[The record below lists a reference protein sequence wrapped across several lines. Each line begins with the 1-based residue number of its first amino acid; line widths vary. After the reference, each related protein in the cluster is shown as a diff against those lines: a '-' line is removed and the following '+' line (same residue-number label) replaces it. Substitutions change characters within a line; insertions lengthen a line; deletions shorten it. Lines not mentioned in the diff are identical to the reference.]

1 MLVIN
6 LLTLFHILYILN
18 MCNLFF
24 YAFVKL
30 KPDEY
35 TIRPL
40 MSMRNIVQAKDDLIH
55 TWLGDENNNKSPTS
69 FVIPLKLARLALI
82 EGANKYQQD
91 SQWAITAPDWLQE

>member
-1 MLVIN
+1 
-6 LLTLFHILYILN
+6 

-35 TIRPL
+35 TTRPL

-55 TWLGDENNNKSPTS
+55 T
-69 FVIPLKLARLALI
+69 
-82 EGANKYQQD
+82 
-91 SQWAITAPDWLQE
+91 